1 MTTEEIA
8 LDRRELKIG
17 HRVTTM
23 HLARPAS
30 PAQAGVAQPGVIVLH
45 PWWGLNDD
53 VIAYVDRL
61 AEAGFAAAAPDLYAG
76 QIATTIPEAEGLS
89 DSLDED
95 IADAFVLSAVDELG
109 AVVGDPAARIGA
121 VGFSMGGA
129 WALWLPAQ
137 RPEVAATVVYYGSI
151 EGPSLTRARTPV
163 LGHFAETD
171 PYESEEGVAAFERTL
186 RTRESRRRDPPLSR
200 DGHWFAEPSKDAY
213 AAGGLGARVRSDGW
227 VPSQTPP
234 GRRLTVRFRTRDR
247 RHTLRIPTRDR
258 SKQTE

>member
-1 MTTEEIA
+1 MTTEQMGTG
-8 LDRRELKIG
+8 RRRQLKIG

-23 HLARPAS
+23 HLALPAS
-30 PAQAGVAQPGVIVLH
+30 PARAGVIVLH
-45 PWWGLNDD
+45 PRRGLNDD
-53 VIAYVDRL
+53 VIAYADRL

-109 AVVGDPAARIGA
+109 AAVGDPAARLGA
-121 VGFSMGGA
+121 VGFSMGAA

-163 LGHFAETD
+163 LGHFAEND
-171 PYESEEGVAAFERTL
+171 PYESEEGLATFERTV
-186 RTRESRRRDPPLSR
+186 RTANREVELHRYPAT
-200 DGHWFAEPSKDAY
+200 GHWFAEPSKDAFVAD
-213 AAGGLGARVRSDGW
+213 AAELAFD
-227 VPSQTPP
+227 
-234 GRRLTVRFRTRDR
+234 RTLEFLR
-247 RHTLRIPTRDR
+247 RHLLDDAD
-258 SKQTE
+258 

>member
-8 LDRRELKIG
+8 LDHRRQLQIG

-23 HLARPAS
+23 HLALPAS
-30 PAQAGVAQPGVIVLH
+30 PARAGVARAGVIVLH

-53 VIAYVDRL
+53 TIAYADRL
-61 AEAGFAAAAPDLYAG
+61 ADAGFAAGAPDLYAG

-95 IADAFVLSAVDELG
+95 IADAFVLAAVDELG
-109 AVVGDPAARIGA
+109 AVLGDPAARIGA

-137 RPEVAATVVYYGSI
+137 RQEVAATVVYYGSI

-163 LGHFAETD
+163 LGHFAESD
-171 PYESEEGVAAFERTL
+171 DYEPEEGVAAFEKTL
-186 RTRESRRRDPPLSR
+186 RTANRDVAIHRYPGT
-200 DGHWFAEPSKDAY
+200 GHWFAEPSKDAY
-213 AAGGLGARVRSDGW
+213 VAEASELAFD
-227 VPSQTPP
+227 
-234 GRRLTVRFRTRDR
+234 RTIAF
-247 RHTLRIPTRDR
+247 LRTHLLDDD
-258 SKQTE
+258 

>member
-1 MTTEEIA
+1 M
-8 LDRRELKIG
+8 
-17 HRVTTM
+17 
-23 HLARPAS
+23 AR
-30 PAQAGVAQPGVIVLH
+30 AGVVVLH

-53 VIAYVDRL
+53 VIAYADRL
-61 AEAGFAAAAPDLYAG
+61 ADAGFAVAAPDLYAG
-76 QIATTIPEAEGLS
+76 QVASTIPEAEGLS

-109 AVVGDPAARIGA
+109 AVVGDPSARIGT

-171 PYESEEGVAAFERTL
+171 PYESEEGVATFERTL
-186 RTRESRRRDPPLSR
+186 RTANRDVELHRYPGT
-200 DGHWFAEPSKDAY
+200 GHWFAEPSKDAFAPD
-213 AAGGLGARVRSDGW
+213 AAELAFDRTVEFL
-227 VPSQTPP
+227 
-234 GRRLTVRFRTRDR
+234 RRQLLDM
-247 RHTLRIPTRDR
+247 
-258 SKQTE
+258 EG

>member
-1 MTTEEIA
+1 MTTEEIG
-8 LDRRELKIG
+8 LGRRRQLKIG

-23 HLARPAS
+23 HLALPAG
-30 PAQAGVAQPGVIVLH
+30 PARAGVIVLH

-53 VIAYVDRL
+53 VIGYTDRL

-76 QIATTIPEAEGLS
+76 RIATTIPEAEGLS

-109 AVVGDPAARIGA
+109 AAVGDPAARLGA
-121 VGFSMGGA
+121 IGFSMGAA

-163 LGHFAETD
+163 LGHFAESD
-171 PYESEEGVAAFERTL
+171 PYESDEGLATFERAL
-186 RTRESRRRDPPLSR
+186 RTANREVEFHGYPAT
-200 DGHWFAEPSKDAY
+200 GHWFAEPSKDAY
-213 AAGGLGARVRSDGW
+213 VADAAELAFDR
-227 VPSQTPP
+227 
-234 GRRLTVRFRTRDR
+234 TVEFLR
-247 RHTLRIPTRDR
+247 RHLIDGD
-258 SKQTE
+258 

>member
-1 MTTEEIA
+1 MTAQQTA
-8 LDRRELKIG
+8 PSPRRQLKIG

-23 HLARPAS
+23 HLALPAS
-30 PAQAGVAQPGVIVLH
+30 LARAGVIVLH

-53 VIAYVDRL
+53 VIAFADRL
-61 AEAGFAAAAPDLYAG
+61 ADAGFAAAAPDLYAG
-76 QIATTIPEAEGLS
+76 QVATTIPEAEGLS

-95 IADAFVLSAVDELG
+95 IADAFVLAAVDELG
-109 AVVGDPAARIGA
+109 ATVGDPSARLGA

-171 PYESEEGVAAFERTL
+171 PYETDEGLAVFEKTL
-186 RTRESRRRDPPLSR
+186 RTANRDVELHRYPGT
-200 DGHWFAEPSKDAY
+200 GHWFAEPSKEAYVAEAADVAFDRTVDFLRQHLLDDA
-213 AAGGLGARVRSDGW
+213 R
-227 VPSQTPP
+227 
-234 GRRLTVRFRTRDR
+234 
-247 RHTLRIPTRDR
+247 
-258 SKQTE
+258 

>member
-1 MTTEEIA
+1 MTTQEIA
-8 LDRRELKIG
+8 LDRRELRIG

-30 PAQAGVAQPGVIVLH
+30 PARAGVAPAGVIVLH
-45 PWWGLNDD
+45 PWWGLNED

-61 AEAGFAAAAPDLYAG
+61 ADAGFAAAAPDLYAG

-109 AVVGDPAARIGA
+109 AVLGDPAARIGT

-171 PYESEEGVAAFERTL
+171 PYESEESLAAFERTL
-186 RTRESRRRDPPLSR
+186 RTANRDVELHRYPAT
-200 DGHWFAEPSKDAY
+200 GHWFAEPSTDAY
-213 AAGGLGARVRSDGW
+213 AADASELAFD
-227 VPSQTPP
+227 
-234 GRRLTVRFRTRDR
+234 RTIAFLR
-247 RHTLRIPTRDR
+247 RHLLDAD
-258 SKQTE
+258 

>member
-8 LDRRELKIG
+8 LSRRRPLKIG

-23 HLARPAS
+23 HLALPAS
-30 PAQAGVAQPGVIVLH
+30 LARAGVIVLH

-53 VIAYVDRL
+53 VISYTDRL
-61 AEAGFAAAAPDLYAG
+61 AKAGFAAAAPDLYAG
-76 QIATTIPEAEGLS
+76 QIASTIPEAEGLS

-109 AVVGDPAARIGA
+109 AAVGDPGARLGA
-121 VGFSMGGA
+121 VGFSMGAA

-163 LGHFAETD
+163 LGHFAESD
-171 PYESEEGVAAFERTL
+171 PYETDDSLAAFERTL
-186 RTRESRRRDPPLSR
+186 RTANRDLELHRYPAT
-200 DGHWFAEPSKDAY
+200 GHWFAEPSKDAFVAD
-213 AAGGLGARVRSDGW
+213 AAEAAFDR
-227 VPSQTPP
+227 
-234 GRRLTVRFRTRDR
+234 TVEFLR
-247 RHTLRIPTRDR
+247 RHLLDDAG
-258 SKQTE
+258 

>member
-8 LDRRELKIG
+8 LPNRRPLKIG
-17 HRVTTM
+17 HRTTTM
-23 HLARPAS
+23 HLALPGS
-30 PAQAGVAQPGVIVLH
+30 PARARVARAGIIVLH

-53 VIAYVDRL
+53 VIAYADRL
-61 AEAGFAAAAPDLYAG
+61 ADAGFAAVAPDLYAG
-76 QIATTIPEAEGLS
+76 QIATTIAEAEGLS

-109 AVVGDPAARIGA
+109 AIIGDPAARIGT

-137 RPEVAATVVYYGSI
+137 RREVAATVVYYGSI

-171 PYESEEGVAAFERTL
+171 DYESDEGLAAFEKTL
-186 RTRESRRRDPPLSR
+186 RTANREVELHRYPGT
-200 DGHWFAEPSKDAY
+200 GHWFAEPSKDAY
-213 AAGGLGARVRSDGW
+213 VAEASELAFDR
-227 VPSQTPP
+227 
-234 GRRLTVRFRTRDR
+234 TVEFLR
-247 RHTLRIPTRDR
+247 RHLFDDD
-258 SKQTE
+258 